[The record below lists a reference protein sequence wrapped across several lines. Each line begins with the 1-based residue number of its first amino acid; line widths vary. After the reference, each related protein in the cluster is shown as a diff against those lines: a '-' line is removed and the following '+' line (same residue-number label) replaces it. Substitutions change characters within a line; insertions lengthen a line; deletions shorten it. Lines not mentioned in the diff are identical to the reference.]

1 MSALRSALVRQFAK
15 PSGPLG
21 VLAGLIMRVRPSN
34 RLRNLR
40 TLELLDIRPTDR
52 VLEVGFGPGLS
63 VALAAERATEGKVVG
78 IDHSRLMLRQATRR
92 NARAIRA
99 GRVELLL
106 GSAETL
112 PRLEEQFDKVLAV
125 NVYMFWGDPGSV
137 LGGLRR
143 VMKPGGVI
151 ALTLQPRHRG
161 ATADDTRAAAER
173 MAASLRAAGFGE
185 VRTEILEMAP
195 VAAACVLGR
204 APSRSGKSYTTERDS

>member
-34 RLRNLR
+34 RRRNLR
-40 TLELLDIRPTDR
+40 TLELLDIRPADR

-112 PRLEEQFDKVLAV
+112 PRLEEPFDRVLAV
-125 NVYMFWGDPGSV
+125 NVTMFWDDPGAV

-161 ATADDTRAAAER
+161 ATAGDTRAAAER
-173 MAASLRAAGFGE
+173 MAASLRGAGFGE

-204 APSRSGKSYTTERDS
+204 APSPA